1 MLEMDAVENW
11 IIPIKKRKDM
21 NSRYAN
27 SFKLNKCISWHYKKI
42 ESILNKHFKS
52 PISKKIL

>member
-27 SFKLNKCISWHYKKI
+27 SFKLNKCIS
-42 ESILNKHFKS
+42 
-52 PISKKIL
+52 